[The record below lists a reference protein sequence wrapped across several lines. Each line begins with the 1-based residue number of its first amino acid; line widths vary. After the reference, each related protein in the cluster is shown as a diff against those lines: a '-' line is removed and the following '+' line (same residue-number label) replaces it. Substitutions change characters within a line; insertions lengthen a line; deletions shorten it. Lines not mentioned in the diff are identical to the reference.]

1 MKEREGRAAV
11 YYISTHRQLCYLILD
26 MPAAYV
32 GKPEVHCEVGATT
45 LAIAGTSSIA
55 ARQSLGGILNV

>member
-11 YYISTHRQLCYLILD
+11 YYISTHRQFCYQVLG

-32 GKPEVHCEVGATT
+32 GKLEVHCEVGATT
-45 LAIAGTSSIA
+45 LAVAGTSSIA
-55 ARQSLGGILNV
+55 TRQAFGGILYV